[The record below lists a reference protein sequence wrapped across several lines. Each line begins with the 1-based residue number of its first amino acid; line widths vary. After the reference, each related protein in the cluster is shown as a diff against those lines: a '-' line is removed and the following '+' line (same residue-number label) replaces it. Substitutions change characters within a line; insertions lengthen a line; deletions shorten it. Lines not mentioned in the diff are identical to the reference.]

1 MKNKIIS
8 AMLVGMS
15 ATMAVPATAVFAAD
29 ETESSAVEE
38 VAAETPAVEETAE
51 PTESVD
57 EDASEEVSAQEAEA
71 EMVGYASD
79 EAQKVADT
87 PTDFT
92 TKLSSITFSADTFG
106 KYGEQLT
113 SFVTGEEID
122 KSSLYNTEMAVIEK
136 VQKIAIDEST
146 EAVRAMKYAIA
157 LVFEN
162 TYGEDAFQ
170 PGRDIRRAI
179 LSDMG
184 NDKDYEFAVS
194 ETVAAADAIY
204 KENGGIITNPKDL
217 LIAEPEKELYE
228 YVMGMQDFEMNQGDK
243 IQAPEVS
250 FDEAYIKSVDIDTSA
265 VDKDT
270 AGVYKIVYIITGVN
284 GNTMNVEKQCTVKAV
299 EKPSDTTKELYEY
312 VMGMEDLQIKVGE
325 DIPQPN
331 LAYDTTYIKSV
342 DIDTSAVDNT
352 KAGTYKIIFSITGT
366 DGRTAVVEK
375 QCTVIEDGEEPAPE
389 KSLSEYVENI
399 DDIEMQIGADI
410 PLPTVSFDGEH
421 VASVSIDTSKVNKDE
436 AGTYPITYIIT
447 GVDGT
452 EERVEKECR
461 VVEDASLE
469 ELRTSMCA
477 KIDELGVDK
486 FTESDFQEKWD
497 REAEAA
503 KAQIKSLT
511 TEEEMQAVVDKF
523 TDTTNSIIGE
533 QQLFVAKQG
542 YVNILK
548 KYHASFSYETNAQK
562 QMADDTMA
570 AAIEKINKATTVDEA
585 SNALD
590 AGKESIRRIGEQ
602 DSDFVDE
609 LREKARKELNKTK
622 DSIKDPTTIVCNV
635 YNSLVARLDACKSAK
650 EIESLMN
657 SAGFA
662 FSDAQKV
669 VGGDLA
675 AVSSVLKDLKGIS
688 GDGDTT
694 ATIEKIVALGT
705 PKTVDEAESRVSDT
719 WKALTCDVKQYVKY
733 LTGRAG
739 KNVTGKTKAEAY
751 ANYIE
756 LTGGTAQPDE
766 KLAAAKESAK
776 SDIDKLLAEIKSS
789 DESISAKKEE
799 VKAKAYELIDNAASV
814 DEVDSALEKAKN
826 MVSEL
831 SNEISKSEE
840 LTKAKETAKAAIQE
854 TVDSQT
860 DETLK
865 AEIYK
870 LAESAIERI
879 ETAET
884 ADEITEIHNTFTKDV
899 KTTIAAY
906 EQDAALATAKA
917 EALRKL
923 SELEN
928 SAKSEYKSTEMDEI
942 ASKARTDIAA
952 ATSADDCA
960 NIYTNAKKE
969 YKGAYLKSMRA
980 VYSAKLDGL
989 VSTDKFTD
997 ANYLAKAKE
1006 VIEKQKSNLEQA
1018 TNEDTMEKCYNLA
1031 KDSIDK
1037 LLTAQSSA
1045 ASLTQIKTDAINQ
1058 LKNKYTNLTDQQTK
1072 VLNKYID
1079 AINNATSAD
1088 DVNKFVTQ
1096 ADAAMKDAG
1105 ATSNGSTNGTTD
1117 TALADAKKNA
1127 IESLTNMV
1135 NNSELSDTQKAAAQ
1149 QVLQTYI
1156 DKINAATT
1164 TDEVSKLLEAGK
1176 AELSKYGADANKAV
1190 PNSETKTTL
1199 GSGSGSGDASQK
1211 GDSTATSGVKTG
1223 DNNMGII
1230 AIAGAAIMTALGAAY
1245 VSLRKF
1251 IKK

>member
-51 PTESVD
+51 PTESVN
-57 EDASEEVSAQEAEA
+57 EDASEVVSAQEAEA

-92 TKLSSITFSADTFG
+92 TKLSSITCSADTFG

-136 VQKIAIDEST
+136 VQKIAIDESA

-204 KENGGIITNPKDL
+204 KENGGITTNPKDL

-228 YVMGMQDFEMNQGDK
+228 YVMGMQDFEMNQGDE

-609 LREKARKELNKTK
+609 LREKARKELNKIHLLQDLTHVNPQK
-622 DSIKDPTTIVCNV
+622 
-635 YNSLVARLDACKSAK
+635 RL
-650 EIESLMN
+650 N
-657 SAGFA
+657 
-662 FSDAQKV
+662 
-669 VGGDLA
+669 
-675 AVSSVLKDLKGIS
+675 
-688 GDGDTT
+688 
-694 ATIEKIVALGT
+694 
-705 PKTVDEAESRVSDT
+705 
-719 WKALTCDVKQYVKY
+719 
-733 LTGRAG
+733 
-739 KNVTGKTKAEAY
+739 
-751 ANYIE
+751 
-756 LTGGTAQPDE
+756 
-766 KLAAAKESAK
+766 
-776 SDIDKLLAEIKSS
+776 
-789 DESISAKKEE
+789 
-799 VKAKAYELIDNAASV
+799 
-814 DEVDSALEKAKN
+814 
-826 MVSEL
+826 
-831 SNEISKSEE
+831 
-840 LTKAKETAKAAIQE
+840 
-854 TVDSQT
+854 
-860 DETLK
+860 
-865 AEIYK
+865 
-870 LAESAIERI
+870 
-879 ETAET
+879 
-884 ADEITEIHNTFTKDV
+884 H
-899 KTTIAAY
+899 
-906 EQDAALATAKA
+906 
-917 EALRKL
+917 
-923 SELEN
+923 
-928 SAKSEYKSTEMDEI
+928 
-942 ASKARTDIAA
+942 
-952 ATSADDCA
+952 
-960 NIYTNAKKE
+960 
-969 YKGAYLKSMRA
+969 
-980 VYSAKLDGL
+980 
-989 VSTDKFTD
+989 
-997 ANYLAKAKE
+997 
-1006 VIEKQKSNLEQA
+1006 
-1018 TNEDTMEKCYNLA
+1018 
-1031 KDSIDK
+1031 
-1037 LLTAQSSA
+1037 
-1045 ASLTQIKTDAINQ
+1045 
-1058 LKNKYTNLTDQQTK
+1058 
-1072 VLNKYID
+1072 
-1079 AINNATSAD
+1079 
-1088 DVNKFVTQ
+1088 
-1096 ADAAMKDAG
+1096 
-1105 ATSNGSTNGTTD
+1105 
-1117 TALADAKKNA
+1117 
-1127 IESLTNMV
+1127 
-1135 NNSELSDTQKAAAQ
+1135 
-1149 QVLQTYI
+1149 
-1156 DKINAATT
+1156 
-1164 TDEVSKLLEAGK
+1164 
-1176 AELSKYGADANKAV
+1176 
-1190 PNSETKTTL
+1190 
-1199 GSGSGSGDASQK
+1199 
-1211 GDSTATSGVKTG
+1211 
-1223 DNNMGII
+1223 
-1230 AIAGAAIMTALGAAY
+1230 
-1245 VSLRKF
+1245 
-1251 IKK
+1251 